1 VRALL
6 LPGAPDELVAAC
18 ARVGCQVVVAT
29 SAAQGRARLAREAFD
44 LVDGR
49 LAGPRSLEEEI
60 QLRLDA
66 FFARLG
72 AHRAAGL
79 YDAVMREV
87 ERPLVA
93 GALKRARGVRAAAA
107 EALGID
113 RGTLARR
120 LKALGLEDP

>member
-6 LPGAPDELVAAC
+6 LPGAPDALVAAC
-18 ARVGCQVVVAT
+18 ARAGCEVVLAKD
-29 SAAQGRARLAREAFD
+29 AAQGRSRLARESFD

-49 LAGPRSLEEEI
+49 LAGPRSLDQEI

-66 FFARLG
+66 FFSRLG
-72 AHRAAGL
+72 GHRATGL

-93 GALKRARGVRAAAA
+93 GALARARGVRAAAA

-120 LKALGLEDP
+120 LKALDLEDP

>member
-1 VRALL
+1 MKALL
-6 LPGAPDELVAAC
+6 LPGAPAALVKAC
-18 ARVGCQVVVAT
+18 AAAGVEVVT
-29 SAAQGRARLAREAFD
+29 AASPAEGRALLARGKFE

-72 AHRAAGL
+72 PHAATGL

-93 GALKRARGVRAAAA
+93 GALARAGGVRATAA

-120 LKALGLEDP
+120 AKALGLEDP